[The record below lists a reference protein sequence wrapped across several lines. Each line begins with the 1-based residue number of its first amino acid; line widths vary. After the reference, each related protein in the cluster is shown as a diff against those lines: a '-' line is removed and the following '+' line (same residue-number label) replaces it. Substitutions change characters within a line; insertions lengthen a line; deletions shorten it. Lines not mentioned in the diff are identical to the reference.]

1 MLSHIDAREIT
12 FPSSLRITKDS
23 AIDPFP
29 VIKQNY
35 VYVVLSVSSVG
46 LSSDLSKLRIV
57 LRSTHL
63 ELAIGVRS
71 EGSPLWTVSL
81 TLLLAN
87 FHTFLQDANQMCLQ
101 EAFPD
106 HPL

>member
-1 MLSHIDAREIT
+1 
-12 FPSSLRITKDS
+12 
-23 AIDPFP
+23 
-29 VIKQNY
+29 
-35 VYVVLSVSSVG
+35 VG

-63 ELAIGVRS
+63 EVAVGVRS
-71 EGSPLWTVSL
+71 EGNPMWTVSL

-87 FHTFLQDANQMCLQ
+87 FHTFLKDANQMCLQ